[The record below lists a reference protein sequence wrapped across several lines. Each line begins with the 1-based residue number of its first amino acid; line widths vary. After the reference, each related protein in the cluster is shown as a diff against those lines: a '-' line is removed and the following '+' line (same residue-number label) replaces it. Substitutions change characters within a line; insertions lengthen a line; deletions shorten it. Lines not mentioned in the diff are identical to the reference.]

1 MNTAVYILIIL
12 ALAMFIAAW
21 RRKDGSHRQGLM
33 TGGKLLY
40 SYLPLLTLAFLTAGL
55 LQVVLPPELVHSWL
69 GPESGWRGI
78 LIGTLTGMAIP
89 AGPYV
94 AYPIFASIVQSGAGI
109 GTAVALVTGWSLLT
123 VAKLPFELALIG
135 PRFTM
140 ARISITILMP
150 VLAGFLAQFL
160 FGGVL

>member
-12 ALAMFIAAW
+12 ALAMFAAAW
-21 RRKDGSHRQGLM
+21 RRRDGSHKKGLM

-40 SYLPLLTLAFLTAGL
+40 AYLPLLTLAFLTAGL
-55 LQVVLPPELVHSWL
+55 LQTVLPPQLVQSWL

-78 LIGTLTGMAIP
+78 LIGSLTGMAIP

-94 AYPIFASIVQSGAGI
+94 AYPIFASIIQSGAGI
-109 GTAVALVTGWSLLT
+109 GTAVAMVTGWSLLT

-140 ARISITILMP
+140 ARVSITILMP
-150 VLAGFLAQFL
+150 VIAGFLAQFL